1 MDMQNKILTESGI
14 PVGNVYDK
22 YETRNPIARRL
33 VSNFLG
39 TVLDLVDLTGAQDI
53 HEVGC
58 GEGKLTRMIAERGVA
73 RVRGSDFSRAIID
86 VAQHEPALAN
96 VSFVQKDIYSLDAED
111 SAELIVCCEVLEHLD
126 RPEEALRILA
136 SAAKSYCILSVPREP
151 IWRCLNFAR
160 GKYITDFGNTPGHI
174 QHWSKRGI
182 VQLCEQHFEIIDVR
196 LPLPWTVLLGQNRGS
211 P

>member
-1 MDMQNKILTESGI
+1 MQNKLLTEDGI

-33 VSNFLG
+33 VTNFLAS
-39 TVLDLVDLTGAQDI
+39 VLDLVDQTGAQDV

-58 GEGKLTRMIAERGVA
+58 GEGNLTRMIAQRGVA
-73 RVRGSDFSRAIID
+73 RVRGSDFSCAIID
-86 VAQHEPALAN
+86 VARQEPALAN

-136 SAAKSYCILSVPREP
+136 STAKSYCIISVPREP

-160 GKYITDFGNTPGHI
+160 GKYVTDFGNTPGHI
-174 QHWSKRGI
+174 QHWSKGAIIR
-182 VQLCEQHFEIIDVR
+182 LCQQYFNVVDVR
-196 LPLPWTVLLGQNRGS
+196 LPVPWTILLGQRRDS
-211 P
+211 T